1 MLRTWSSVPAAGARH
16 KRLLQAGILCLALCT
31 ASSLG
36 FAQEPQPGAQSA
48 PAASSAPAT
57 PSAQPAPTAQPAPA
71 PAGAETT
78 STSIAPPAVSQGAP
92 AAESLPSDLLPRDLS
107 PWGMFVAADNLVKAV
122 MIGLA
127 FASVLTWTIALA
139 KWLELLGFRA
149 RLRKAHR
156 LIASARSL
164 VEAESRLDQLG
175 SPGRLVRAAVQ
186 ELERS
191 PDRSDREGIRE
202 RLAATIERIEAGVGR
217 QLSRGTGV
225 LGTIGAT
232 APFVGLFGTVWGIM
246 NSFIG
251 ISKAHTTNLA
261 VVAPGIAE
269 ALLATALGLAAAIPA
284 VVIYN
289 YLARSIAGCRALFAN
304 TSTEVLNLASREISQ
319 PVERGQERRR
329 APVAPARL
337 PAE

>member
-1 MLRTWSSVPAAGARH
+1 MPRQQKSARVARTLYIQALRLAFVCVAIFTAGQSVICTGAAAKYDAR
-16 KRLLQAGILCLALCT
+16 RDGWARSGD
-31 ASSLG
+31 
-36 FAQEPQPGAQSA
+36 
-48 PAASSAPAT
+48 
-57 PSAQPAPTAQPAPA
+57 AQPRAGGPAPA
-71 PAGAETT
+71 DHRRVAKRR
-78 STSIAPPAVSQGAP
+78 SHAVP
-92 AAESLPSDLLPRDLS
+92 DTLAAALLPRDLS
-107 PWGMFVAADNLVKAV
+107 AWGMFLNADWLVKAV
-122 MIGLA
+122 MVGLA

-139 KWLELLGFRA
+139 KWLELLGFKA

-156 LIASARSL
+156 AIAGARSL
-164 VEAESRLDQLG
+164 AEAEDRAADAG
-175 SPGRLVRAAVQ
+175 GAAARLVRAAVV
-186 ELERS
+186 ELEKS

-202 RLAATIERIEAGVGR
+202 RLAATIERIEATVGR
-217 QLSRGTGV
+217 QLARGTGI

-289 YLARSIAGCRALFAN
+289 YLARSIAGCKALFAN
-304 TSTEVLNLASREISQ
+304 TSTEVLNLTSRDIAQ
-319 PVERGQERRR
+319 PAERRR
-329 APVAPARL
+329 APVMSARL

>member
-1 MLRTWSSVPAAGARH
+1 MFCTNALRAALLCAAIFGAGKPVNAQTPPPNTAPAA
-16 KRLLQAGILCLALCT
+16 
-31 ASSLG
+31 
-36 FAQEPQPGAQSA
+36 EPGSA
-48 PAASSAPAT
+48 PAAPSPALDGPRPQIT
-57 PSAQPAPTAQPAPA
+57 ETSRGAQ
-71 PAGAETT
+71 
-78 STSIAPPAVSQGAP
+78 APPSSDTL
-92 AAESLPSDLLPRDLS
+92 AAASLPRDLS
-107 PWGMFVAADNLVKAV
+107 PWGMFLNADWLVQAV
-122 MIGLA
+122 MVGLA

-139 KWLELLGFRA
+139 KWLELIGFKA

-156 LIASARSL
+156 AIAGARSL
-164 VEAESRLDQLG
+164 VEAADRADDVG
-175 SPGRLVRAAVQ
+175 GAAARLVRAAVV
-186 ELERS
+186 ELEKS

-202 RLAATIERIEAGVGR
+202 RLAATIERIESTVGR
-217 QLSRGTGV
+217 QLARGTGI

-251 ISKAHTTNLA
+251 ISRAHTTNLA

-289 YLARSIAGCRALFAN
+289 YLARSIAGCKAQFAN
-304 TSTEVLNLASREISQ
+304 TSTEVLNLTSREIAQ
-319 PVERGQERRR
+319 PPERKRT
-329 APVAPARL
+329 PVVPARL

>member
-1 MLRTWSSVPAAGARH
+1 MYGCALRACLICAALLVAGEAAR
-16 KRLLQAGILCLALCT
+16 
-31 ASSLG
+31 
-36 FAQEPQPGAQSA
+36 AQSPQPGTS
-48 PAASSAPAT
+48 PSVAAGS
-57 PSAQPAPTAQPAPA
+57 PSAATNPAPDAPRPQITSAAPNAEAQPTPDTLASA
-71 PAGAETT
+71 
-78 STSIAPPAVSQGAP
+78 
-92 AAESLPSDLLPRDLS
+92 LLPRDLS
-107 PWGMFVAADNLVKAV
+107 PWGMFLNADNLVKAV
-122 MIGLA
+122 MVGLA

-139 KWLELLGFRA
+139 KWLELLGFKA

-156 LIASARSL
+156 VIAGARSL
-164 VEAESRLDQLG
+164 AEAADRAEDVGGAAARLA
-175 SPGRLVRAAVQ
+175 RAAVV
-186 ELERS
+186 ELEKS

-202 RLAATIERIEAGVGR
+202 RLAATIERIEATVGR
-217 QLSRGTGV
+217 QLARGTGI

-304 TSTEVLNLASREISQ
+304 TSTEVLNLTSRDIAQ
-319 PVERGQERRR
+319 PPERKR
-329 APVAPARL
+329 APVVPARL

>member
-1 MLRTWSSVPAAGARH
+1 MYRQQISIRPIKLGTDALRLGLV
-16 KRLLQAGILCLALCT
+16 CT
-31 ASSLG
+31 AILVAIATAE
-36 FAQEPQPGAQSA
+36 AQVPQQSA
-48 PAASSAPAT
+48 V
-57 PSAQPAPTAQPAPA
+57 
-71 PAGAETT
+71 PAGAAAVAVPAPELRPQITA
-78 STSIAPPAVSQGAP
+78 APPPGGTEAQPSPETP
-92 AAESLPSDLLPRDLS
+92 AAALLPRDLS
-107 PWGMFVAADNLVKAV
+107 PWGMFLNADNLVKAV

-127 FASVLTWTIALA
+127 FASVVTWTIALA
-139 KWLELLGFRA
+139 KWLELEGFKA
-149 RLRKAHR
+149 RLRRTHR
-156 LIASARSL
+156 AIAGARSL
-164 VEAESRLDQLG
+164 AEAESRAGQAGG
-175 SPGRLVRAAVQ
+175 SAAKLVRAAVL
-186 ELERS
+186 ELEKS

-202 RLAATIERIEAGVGR
+202 RLAATIERIEATVGR
-217 QLSRGTGV
+217 QLARGTGI

-289 YLARSIAGCRALFAN
+289 YLARSIAGCKAQFAN
-304 TSTEVLNLASREISQ
+304 TSTEVLNLTSREIAQ
-319 PVERGQERRR
+319 PPERKR
-329 APVAPARL
+329 AAVMPARL

>member
-1 MLRTWSSVPAAGARH
+1 MRRWRLYIHTLRACLLCAAIFAGGASVIRTGAAAKYHASR
-16 KRLLQAGILCLALCT
+16 QT
-31 ASSLG
+31 A
-36 FAQEPQPGAQSA
+36 A
-48 PAASSAPAT
+48 
-57 PSAQPAPTAQPAPA
+57 PSAAPTPAPEGRARKSRSRRQAQKLR
-71 PAGAETT
+71 
-78 STSIAPPAVSQGAP
+78 PPRSLAAV
-92 AAESLPSDLLPRDLS
+92 LLPRDLS
-107 PWGMFVAADNLVKAV
+107 AWGMFLNADWLVKAV
-122 MIGLA
+122 MVGLA

-139 KWLELLGFRA
+139 KWLELLGFKA

-156 LIASARSL
+156 AIAGARSL
-164 VEAESRLDQLG
+164 AEAEDRAADAG
-175 SPGRLVRAAVQ
+175 GAAARLVRAAVV
-186 ELERS
+186 ELEKS

-202 RLAATIERIEAGVGR
+202 RLAATIERIEATVGR
-217 QLSRGTGV
+217 QLARGTGI

-289 YLARSIAGCRALFAN
+289 YLARSIAGCKALFAN
-304 TSTEVLNLASREISQ
+304 TSTEVLNLTSRDIAQ
-319 PVERGQERRR
+319 PAERRR
-329 APVAPARL
+329 APVMSARL

>member
-1 MLRTWSSVPAAGARH
+1 MRNASGRRARALRAALLSLAVLMVAPIAEAQSPQPSDTPAVNAGPSPAA
-16 KRLLQAGILCLALCT
+16 
-31 ASSLG
+31 
-36 FAQEPQPGAQSA
+36 
-48 PAASSAPAT
+48 AT
-57 PSAQPAPTAQPAPA
+57 
-71 PAGAETT
+71 
-78 STSIAPPAVSQGAP
+78 P
-92 AAESLPSDLLPRDLS
+92 AAEAPRPSEGVPQLPPATLDSTLLPRDLS
-107 PWGMFVAADNLVKAV
+107 AWGMFMSADNLVKAV

-139 KWLELLGFRA
+139 KWLELLGFQT
-149 RLRKAHR
+149 RLRRAHR
-156 LIASARSL
+156 AIAGARSL
-164 VEAESRLDQLG
+164 AEAESRAGRAG
-175 SPGRLVRAAVQ
+175 SAARLVHAAVL
-186 ELERS
+186 ELEKS

-202 RLAATIERIEAGVGR
+202 RLAATLERIEATVGR
-217 QLSRGTGV
+217 QLARGTGI

-289 YLARSIAGCRALFAN
+289 YLARSITGCKALFAN
-304 TSTEVLNLASREISQ
+304 TSTEVLNLTSREIAQ
-319 PVERGQERRR
+319 PPERVQVPERRR
-329 APVAPARL
+329 GPLMPTRL

>member
-1 MLRTWSSVPAAGARH
+1 MFRQSHSSYPVRRRRALRAGALWLALVAGALPSSAQTQVPASPPTATTGSPPAAATPVPDASRPPTPDTTQP
-16 KRLLQAGILCLALCT
+16 LQ
-31 ASSLG
+31 
-36 FAQEPQPGAQSA
+36 PQPPQ
-48 PAASSAPAT
+48 
-57 PSAQPAPTAQPAPA
+57 AQPAPDL
-71 PAGAETT
+71 
-78 STSIAPPAVSQGAP
+78 SS
-92 AAESLPSDLLPRDLS
+92 LLPRDLS
-107 PWGMFVAADNLVKAV
+107 PWGMFLNADNLVKAV

-127 FASVLTWTIALA
+127 FASVVTWTIALA
-139 KWLELLGFRA
+139 KWLELAGFKV
-149 RLRKAHR
+149 RLRTLHQA
-156 LIASARSL
+156 IAGARSL
-164 VEAESRLDQLG
+164 GEAQSRIG
-175 SPGRLVRAAVQ
+175 NTRSAAGRLVRAAVL
-186 ELERS
+186 ELEKS

-202 RLAATIERIEAGVGR
+202 RLAATIERIEATVGR
-217 QLSRGTGV
+217 QLGRGTGI

-289 YLARSIAGCRALFAN
+289 YLARSIAGCKALFAN
-304 TSTEVLNLASREISQ
+304 TSTEVLNLTSREIAQ
-319 PVERGQERRR
+319 PAERRR
-329 APVAPARL
+329 APAMATRL

>member
-1 MLRTWSSVPAAGARH
+1 MALQQKTARAARIPRAGTLRAVLICAVIFTTAQSVNA
-16 KRLLQAGILCLALCT
+16 QA
-31 ASSLG
+31 
-36 FAQEPQPGAQSA
+36 PQPNTE
-48 PAASSAPAT
+48 PTAT
-57 PSAQPAPTAQPAPA
+57 TTAAPTAPAPDGLRPQISEVSPNTA
-71 PAGAETT
+71 
-78 STSIAPPAVSQGAP
+78 APPSPDTLANA
-92 AAESLPSDLLPRDLS
+92 LLPRDLS
-107 PWGMFVAADNLVKAV
+107 PWGMFLNADWLVQAV
-122 MIGLA
+122 MVGLA

-139 KWLELLGFRA
+139 KWLELLGFKA

-156 LIASARSL
+156 AIAGARSL
-164 VEAESRLDQLG
+164 VDAADRAEDVG
-175 SPGRLVRAAVQ
+175 GAAVRLVRAAVV
-186 ELERS
+186 ELEKS
-191 PDRSDREGIRE
+191 PDRGDREGIRE
-202 RLAATIERIEAGVGR
+202 RLAATIERIESTVGR
-217 QLSRGTGV
+217 QLARGTGI

-304 TSTEVLNLASREISQ
+304 TSTEVLNLASRDIAQ
-319 PVERGQERRR
+319 PPERRR